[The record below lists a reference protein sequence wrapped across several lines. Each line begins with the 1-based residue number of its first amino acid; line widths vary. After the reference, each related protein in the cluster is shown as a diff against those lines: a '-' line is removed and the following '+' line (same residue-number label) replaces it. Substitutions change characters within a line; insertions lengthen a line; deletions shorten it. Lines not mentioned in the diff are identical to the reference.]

1 MSRSFFIVK
10 VVLER
15 KEIKGSMNQMNGEG
29 NYEFYTGVLLS
40 DFKDTVAEQL
50 TEINFRGNCI

>member
-10 VVLER
+10 VVLKR

-29 NYEFYTGVLLS
+29 NYDFYTGVLLS
-40 DFKDTVAEQL
+40 DFKDTVAK
-50 TEINFRGNCI
+50 ISCGS